1 MRCARGRG
9 CLPAAEVAAAEV
21 TAALS
26 DRDEAVD
33 GGHAAWRKIEN
44 GELGV
49 RLGAPVLAL
58 DSGLG
63 RVCPR
68 SLHLRVRI
76 ACNARRS
83 GPGVVVWLMI
93 LLSG

>member
-9 CLPAAEVAAAEV
+9 CLPAAEVTAAEV

-68 SLHLRVRI
+68 SLLRVRI